1 MRTHRVFWLALLI
14 LFSATH
20 VFGADEVSK
29 DFTFTDSAPGSRVQ
43 ISGNFPDEGKRNVL
57 IGLPGKPDGEAISV
71 AATVS
76 PEKKVLIFDIP
87 KNLAPG
93 RYFVKIE
100 LHTSAPEPA
109 GTAAVP
115 AGTAVVPPGAA
126 AVPASTAAVKEVT
139 SVVPVGELRVTAPEA
154 LKVKVDTVEPVKYYP
169 DAQNRYA
176 FQIAGSNFSDI
187 PENNHVEV
195 NKVPLQLVRCPEEP
209 ERSANAANAAPT
221 SNPTKPEPKP
231 CMRSEQGA
239 GTRLLIVENFDA
251 SGYTKPLLVALRVGD
266 SQNISEQFPI
276 TFSRFSKTNLKL
288 LATLAFLV
296 LMGIVYLLVKTGVKK
311 GKIEGRFAS
320 VRALLLDRDTN
331 SYSLSKFQ
339 LLLFT
344 LVSVFGYIYV
354 FVCRMLVQW
363 AFELPEVPQG
373 LPGLMAVSLGT
384 TVVATGVAA
393 NVGAKGAGPDSPS
406 FSDFISSGGIV
417 LPERFQFFLWTIV
430 ATVGVLVLVLAADPV
445 TLQKLPSLP
454 DGMLYLIGLSSAGY
468 LGGKLV
474 RGPGPSIKSVDVGQ
488 VSPDADPP
496 AKAKPQTRHTGGA
509 ASEPVGLEI
518 TFTGSNL
525 SPKATF
531 ELDDQRIP
539 ADQVEVVSPTGEGQT
554 LKLCSSMTVRL
565 WYVASRY
572 LTGQHLLRIVN
583 EDSQAADIKYGATVD
598 SATLTGD
605 TVTVTGANFKDPSSA
620 LWKDAAA
627 GSVEQDLKTAAV
639 TKVSDTQLDIVL
651 MAGATVGEGTL
662 TIKSPKGLT
671 TSVKVNVVEQIAPKP
686 PPANA
691 PQEEE
696 VPAEAVTPVAA
707 PPADEPKKE
716 GEEAPPE
723 ALTPAAAPDAE
734 ATTKEDEEVESE
746 IPLDSDTPE
755 QTPEETPETPE

>member
-1 MRTHRVFWLALLI
+1 MRTHRLFSLALLI
-14 LFSATH
+14 LFSATY
-20 VFGADEVSK
+20 VFGVDEVSK
-29 DFTFTDSAPGSRVQ
+29 DFTFTDSAPGSKVQ
-43 ISGNFPDEGKRNVL
+43 ISGTFPDEGVRSVL
-57 IGLPGKPDGEAISV
+57 IGLPGKPDGESIRV
-71 AATVS
+71 AAEVS
-76 PEKKVLIFDIP
+76 SGKNVLSFDVP

-93 RYFVKIE
+93 RYIVKIKLE
-100 LHTSAPEPA
+100 TAAAVPV
-109 GTAAVP
+109 GTAVAPGTPALVP
-115 AGTAVVPPGAA
+115 AGT
-126 AVPASTAAVKEVT
+126 T
-139 SVVPVGELRVTAPEA
+139 VVPVGELRVTAPETS
-154 LKVKVDTVEPVKYYP
+154 KVRVDTVEPVRYYP
-169 DAQNRYA
+169 DAQDRYS
-176 FQIAGSNFSDI
+176 FQIAGSNFSDV
-187 PENNHVEV
+187 PENNYVEV
-195 NKVPLQLVRCPEEP
+195 NKVPLQLVRCPDEP
-209 ERSANAANAAPT
+209 ERSANAADAAAPT

-239 GTRLLIVENFDA
+239 RTRLLIVESFDA
-251 SGYTKPLLVALRVGD
+251 SEYSKPLLVALRVGD

-276 TFSRFSKTNLKL
+276 TFSRFSKRNLRL
-288 LATLAFLV
+288 LATGAFLA
-296 LMGIVYLLVKTGVKK
+296 LMLIVYLLIRTGVRT

-320 VRALLLDRDTN
+320 VRALLLDKDTN

-363 AFELPEVPQG
+363 AFELPDVPQG

-393 NVGAKGAGPDSPS
+393 NVGAKGAGPESPS

-430 ATVGVLVLVLAADPV
+430 ASVGVLVLVLASDPV

-474 RGPGPSIKSVDVGQ
+474 RGPGPSIKSVDVGT
-488 VSPDADPP
+488 VPPDAKPP
-496 AKAKPQTRHTGGA
+496 AKATPQTPPTGRDAGD
-509 ASEPVGLEI
+509 PIGLEI
-518 TFTGSNL
+518 TITGSNL

-539 ADQVEVVSPTGEGQT
+539 ADQAEVVCNTPQDQS

-572 LTGQHLLRIVN
+572 LTGQHLLRVIN
-583 EDSQAADIKYGATVD
+583 EDSQAADAKYGATID
-598 SATLTGD
+598 SNTLTGD

-627 GSVEQDLKTAAV
+627 GSVEQDLTVAAV
-639 TKVSDTQLDIVL
+639 TKVSDTQLNVVL
-651 MAGATVGEGTL
+651 TAGATVGEGTL

-686 PPANA
+686 PAVA
-691 PQEEE
+691 EEGE
-696 VPAEAVTPVAA
+696 VAA
-707 PPADEPKKE
+707 A
-716 GEEAPPE
+716 AV
-723 ALTPAAAPDAE
+723 TPAAAPAAE
-734 ATTKEDEEVESE
+734 ESQKEGEQALPQAVTPAAAPEAEVTTEEGGEVESE

-755 QTPEETPETPE
+755 QTPEAQE